1 VNRWKNSIA
10 SAQNS
15 PSRQKKK
22 GTRLT
27 DTEQGEQDLSA
38 SVTCEETEDGAT
50 CVEDEDGLLVQFKK
64 HVEKDL
70 LSEKSKISTMD
81 PPTNPIGFN
90 FGQVARFSPKCMNR
104 NNSEKDVTGEF
115 FRVKPYGIYP
125 SEYNMN
131 ESELYRDMLRESE
144 SFVKVESRSNER
156 QIGTLK
162 VEVLSCMGL
171 PKFDRFSKPNA
182 IAYLVC
188 GDTAFAT
195 DYIVSSLSPL
205 WPARSR
211 RAAEIPLFHA
221 FAKLYLGV
229 FNATDK
235 DVDDYAGRV
244 VINIASLRHGVQYD
258 VNLPLK
264 ASTMVYDQRPRGVL
278 RVRFSLYWSDE
289 RAAVL
294 SYLPWNKSDLPW
306 VNDPSRVQF
315 MSIPCAD
322 SKTLRN
328 VAYTVHGHD
337 LPGKFSRRAFRA
349 TTREMG
355 LYKVNIQFVLKSLLR
370 DTMSYKQPFISC
382 YVFMGW
388 MSLVY
393 FNRINL
399 VPSFVVSFL
408 IIVFYCNY
416 LSFLKD
422 KNDLEMRFKPLSM
435 SDMVAMLWH
444 GHTQQVS
451 DQSPEVVCA
460 NLDTYRALVE
470 QSRPDD
476 KHHQEFPFSHPERY
490 KRGILGEMLVP
501 SQTQKNKGP
510 KSLEAEKQ
518 AAPSSDCMDE
528 GDRQD
533 KDKYGKETDSGYESD
548 DSCSE
553 VPMKNKRPHGPEQ
566 SDEVDAKEG
575 NLFKQNFEELEGKMH
590 MATGNI
596 FHKYVA
602 REIREEFVKPEKS
615 IPETSTKFT
624 NPLAAL
630 TATFL
635 EPVMKAIEVYLV
647 SVRASFNVFTWR
659 DPFLSFWTFSFLFV
673 AMVFLALFPW
683 RVFLCLVGLIGFGP
697 QNIFLRFLF
706 DAKETS
712 QTDEAMT
719 TSADQNKETEP
730 KLAFGF
736 GKRKNKPGYQRS
748 DSSGANKELD
758 KQGNDKCVNLFSV
771 NSIGNPQGKK
781 NQDEKLHEVI
791 VPYQRFETERFY
803 FWPPYPSPKPAGIVT
818 AETVDLQKKKD
829 A

>member
-1 VNRWKNSIA
+1 VLKDCTRNCNLSLNMSHDDALSSVSSMEELLSSEVKADNSFLGNSSIHDEEQSLSTPDSKSSSNESAVHIHGPTRTRSEDEDILIHDTTSSTTRTRSEDIFDEPVFALDSSPPPDPPRDELFKEQWDEAPPLPNHETPEVIIDNKEEEMPSKGTRTSEDDGADLRIRHESNTDGRVQEPKQQQQQQQQNPLKMWNDIVRQAPKGGLWKGVNRWKNSIA

-22 GTRLT
+22 GIRLT

-70 LSEKSKISTMD
+70 LSEKSKSSTMD
-81 PPTNPIGFN
+81 PPTNPMGFN

-328 VAYTVHGHD
+328 VACEFVKVHYT
-337 LPGKFSRRAFRA
+337 
-349 TTREMG
+349 
-355 LYKVNIQFVLKSLLR
+355 
-370 DTMSYKQPFISC
+370 
-382 YVFMGW
+382 
-388 MSLVY
+388 
-393 FNRINL
+393 
-399 VPSFVVSFL
+399 
-408 IIVFYCNY
+408 
-416 LSFLKD
+416 
-422 KNDLEMRFKPLSM
+422 
-435 SDMVAMLWH
+435 
-444 GHTQQVS
+444 
-451 DQSPEVVCA
+451 
-460 NLDTYRALVE
+460 RALVVLNFFE
-470 QSRPDD
+470 FFHLCSRP
-476 KHHQEFPFSHPERY
+476 
-490 KRGILGEMLVP
+490 I
-501 SQTQKNKGP
+501 
-510 KSLEAEKQ
+510 
-518 AAPSSDCMDE
+518 
-528 GDRQD
+528 
-533 KDKYGKETDSGYESD
+533 
-548 DSCSE
+548 
-553 VPMKNKRPHGPEQ
+553 
-566 SDEVDAKEG
+566 
-575 NLFKQNFEELEGKMH
+575 
-590 MATGNI
+590 NI
-596 FHKYVA
+596 K
-602 REIREEFVKPEKS
+602 
-615 IPETSTKFT
+615 
-624 NPLAAL
+624 
-630 TATFL
+630 
-635 EPVMKAIEVYLV
+635 
-647 SVRASFNVFTWR
+647 
-659 DPFLSFWTFSFLFV
+659 
-673 AMVFLALFPW
+673 
-683 RVFLCLVGLIGFGP
+683 
-697 QNIFLRFLF
+697 
-706 DAKETS
+706 
-712 QTDEAMT
+712 
-719 TSADQNKETEP
+719 
-730 KLAFGF
+730 
-736 GKRKNKPGYQRS
+736 
-748 DSSGANKELD
+748 
-758 KQGNDKCVNLFSV
+758 
-771 NSIGNPQGKK
+771 
-781 NQDEKLHEVI
+781 
-791 VPYQRFETERFY
+791 
-803 FWPPYPSPKPAGIVT
+803 
-818 AETVDLQKKKD
+818 
-829 A
+829 